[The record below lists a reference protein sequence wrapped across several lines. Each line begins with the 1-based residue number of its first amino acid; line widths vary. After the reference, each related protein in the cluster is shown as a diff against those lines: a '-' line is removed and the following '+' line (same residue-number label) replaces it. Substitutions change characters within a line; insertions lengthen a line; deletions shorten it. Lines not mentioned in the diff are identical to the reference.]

1 MTAKELE
8 TVVAR
13 HEMQQLELKE
23 SFGAE
28 SIETAC
34 AFANAH
40 GGFIVIGVDNNGH
53 LANKPLR
60 GESLRDYEN
69 RIATSTEPS
78 VAVDAEKV
86 EFSGADVV
94 VLRVQEN
101 PIKPVAVKGRCYIR
115 KGSVNHQMTPSEIA
129 ECHLKST
136 GGSMDAV
143 FVEGAARDDLDME
156 RVREYMR
163 AAKAAGRREFSPDEN
178 PWTVLRKFQLVK
190 SETEITRAAYLL
202 FAKEPQIKFPQA
214 IIHAGAFREQ
224 GALILDS
231 CDVSGNIQGQ
241 IEQTLAFI
249 KRNIRRAI
257 IVSGKAEH
265 DRYWEYPTEALREAL
280 ANAVCHR
287 DYGQANDIQ
296 VKILEDRVVISNPG
310 QLPFDLTLDD
320 LDDPGLVSR
329 PRNRLIAQTFYDM
342 HIIEHYGSGMRRM
355 KKDCDENGSP
365 YPAMKSG
372 NGEFRITFSARTKES
387 VAKLGI
393 PPEKFGIADDTEEVA
408 KNSETAESAQT
419 GAESAQTGA
428 ESAQTGAESAQRM
441 IRVEA
446 MIDSF
451 FTNAIRSDARRN
463 MVATLDCL
471 MRHPGYS
478 AAKVAKELGLSQS
491 AIQKIMRTLQKAG
504 LLRREGPDFGGRW
517 AINGLKEPPQ
527 ATYADSPMPPAGGC

>member
-1 MTAKELE
+1 M
-8 TVVAR
+8 
-13 HEMQQLELKE
+13 
-23 SFGAE
+23 
-28 SIETAC
+28 
-34 AFANAH
+34 
-40 GGFIVIGVDNNGH
+40 
-53 LANKPLR
+53 
-60 GESLRDYEN
+60 
-69 RIATSTEPS
+69 
-78 VAVDAEKV
+78 
-86 EFSGADVV
+86 
-94 VLRVQEN
+94 
-101 PIKPVAVKGRCYIR
+101 
-115 KGSVNHQMTPSEIA
+115 
-129 ECHLKST
+129 
-136 GGSMDAV
+136 
-143 FVEGAARDDLDME
+143 
-156 RVREYMR
+156 
-163 AAKAAGRREFSPDEN
+163 
-178 PWTVLRKFQLVK
+178 
-190 SETEITRAAYLL
+190 
-202 FAKEPQIKFPQA
+202 
-214 IIHAGAFREQ
+214 
-224 GALILDS
+224 
-231 CDVSGNIQGQ
+231 
-241 IEQTLAFI
+241 
-249 KRNIRRAI
+249 
-257 IVSGKAEH
+257 
-265 DRYWEYPTEALREAL
+265 

-310 QLPFDLTLDD
+310 QLPFDLTLED

-393 PPEKFGIADDTEEVA
+393 PPEKFGIADDAEEVA
-408 KNSETAESAQT
+408 KKVEEVAKKAETAESAQA
-419 GAESAQTGA
+419 GAESK
-428 ESAQTGAESAQRM
+428 QTGAESAQRM

-471 MRHPGYS
+471 MRHPEYS

-491 AIQKIMRTLQKAG
+491 ATQKIMRTLQKAG

>member
-1 MTAKELE
+1 M
-8 TVVAR
+8 
-13 HEMQQLELKE
+13 
-23 SFGAE
+23 
-28 SIETAC
+28 
-34 AFANAH
+34 
-40 GGFIVIGVDNNGH
+40 DNNGR
-53 LANKPLR
+53 LAKKPLR

-86 EFSGADVV
+86 EFCGSEVV

-101 PIKPVAVKGRCYIR
+101 PVKPVAVKGRCYIR

-129 ECHLKST
+129 ECHLKTT

-143 FVEGAARDDLDME
+143 LVDGATIDDLDME
-156 RVREYMR
+156 RVREYMK
-163 AAKAAGRREFSPDEN
+163 AAKAAGRRDFSRDED

-190 SETEITRAAYLL
+190 SEQEITRAAYLL
-202 FAKEPQIKFPQA
+202 FAREPQIKFPQA

-296 VKILEDRVVISNPG
+296 VKILEDR
-310 QLPFDLTLDD
+310 Q
-320 LDDPGLVSR
+320 
-329 PRNRLIAQTFYDM
+329 AFYDM

-355 KKDCDENGSP
+355 KKDCDDNGSP
-365 YPAMKSG
+365 YPVMKNG
-372 NGEFRITFSARTKES
+372 NGEFRITFSVRTKES
-387 VAKLGI
+387 VAKIGI
-393 PPEKFGIADDTEEVA
+393 PPEKFGIVGTGEVA
-408 KNSETAESAQT
+408 KNEGE
-419 GAESAQTGA
+419 
-428 ESAQTGAESAQRM
+428 
-441 IRVEA
+441 
-446 MIDSF
+446 
-451 FTNAIRSDARRN
+451 
-463 MVATLDCL
+463 VAK
-471 MRHPGYS
+471 
-478 AAKVAKELGLSQS
+478 KVAKNEGEVAKKVAETKAMLADKVSAVEMNIIECILGSPMMSQA
-491 AIQKIMRTLQKAG
+491 AIAGKLGMTRQYIGRCMDELQK
-504 LLRREGPDFGGRW
+504 RQIVRHVGPKKGGHW
-517 AINGLKEPPQ
+517 ELVQTKA
-527 ATYADSPMPPAGGC
+527 

>member
-8 TVVAR
+8 TIIAR
-13 HEMQQLELKE
+13 HEMQQLERKE

-28 SIETAC
+28 AIETAC

-53 LANKPLR
+53 LAKKPLR

-86 EFSGADVV
+86 EFAGGEVV

-101 PIKPVAVKGRCYIR
+101 PVKPVAVKGRCYIR

-129 ECHLKST
+129 ESHLKST

-143 FVEGAARDDLDME
+143 FVDGATRDDLDMD
-156 RVREYMR
+156 RVLEYMKM
-163 AAKAAGRREFSPDEN
+163 AKAARRRDFPPDEN

-190 SETEITRAAYLL
+190 SENEITRAAYLL

-214 IIHAGAFREQ
+214 IIHAGAFRDQ

-231 CDVSGNIQGQ
+231 CDVAGNIQGQ

-249 KRNIRRAI
+249 KRNIRRTI
-257 IVSGKAEH
+257 VVSGKAEH

-287 DYGQANDIQ
+287 DYGLANDIQ
-296 VKILEDRVVISNPG
+296 VKILEDRIVIANPG
-310 QLPFDLTLDD
+310 QLPFDLTLED
-320 LDDPGLVSR
+320 LDDPELVSH
-329 PRNRLIAQTFYDM
+329 PRNRLIAQMFYDM
-342 HIIEHYGSGMRRM
+342 HIIEHYGSGMRRI
-355 KKDCDENGSP
+355 KKDCDKNGSP
-365 YPAMKSG
+365 YPVMKSG
-372 NGEFRITFSARTKES
+372 NGEFRITFPTRTRES

-393 PPEKFGIADDTEEVA
+393 PPEKFGIGLAGEVA
-408 KNSETAESAQT
+408 KNEAE
-419 GAESAQTGA
+419 
-428 ESAQTGAESAQRM
+428 
-441 IRVEA
+441 
-446 MIDSF
+446 
-451 FTNAIRSDARRN
+451 
-463 MVATLDCL
+463 VAK
-471 MRHPGYS
+471 
-478 AAKVAKELGLSQS
+478 KVAKNEAEVAKKIAEIKARVAETVSAAEMRIIECIVEAPSMSQAAIAQRLGMTRQY
-491 AIQKIMRTLQKAG
+491 IGRCMDDLQKH
-504 LLRREGPDFGGRW
+504 RIINRIGPKKGGRW
-517 AINGLKEPPQ
+517 ELVEEK
-527 ATYADSPMPPAGGC
+527 T

>member
-8 TVVAR
+8 TIIAR

-28 SIETAC
+28 AIETAC

-53 LANKPLR
+53 LAKKPLR

-86 EFSGADVV
+86 EFAGGEVV

-101 PIKPVAVKGRCYIR
+101 PVKPVAVKGRCYIR

-129 ECHLKST
+129 ESHLKST

-143 FVEGAARDDLDME
+143 FVDGATRDDLDMD
-156 RVREYMR
+156 RVLEYMKM
-163 AAKAAGRREFSPDEN
+163 AKAARRRDFPPDEN

-190 SETEITRAAYLL
+190 SENEITRAAYLL

-214 IIHAGAFREQ
+214 IIHAGAFRDQ

-231 CDVSGNIQGQ
+231 CDVAGNIQGQ

-249 KRNIRRAI
+249 KRNIRRTI
-257 IVSGKAEH
+257 VVSGKAEH

-287 DYGQANDIQ
+287 DYGLANDIQ
-296 VKILEDRVVISNPG
+296 VKILEDRIVIANPG
-310 QLPFDLTLDD
+310 QLPFDLTIED
-320 LDDPGLVSR
+320 LDDPELVSH
-329 PRNRLIAQTFYDM
+329 PRNRLIAQMFYDM
-342 HIIEHYGSGMRRM
+342 HIIEHYGSGMRRI
-355 KKDCDENGSP
+355 KKDCDRNGSP
-365 YPAMKSG
+365 YPVMKSG
-372 NGEFRITFSARTKES
+372 NGEFRITFPTRTRES
-387 VAKLGI
+387 VAKLGV
-393 PPEKFGIADDTEEVA
+393 PPEKFGIGLTGEVA
-408 KNSETAESAQT
+408 K
-419 GAESAQTGA
+419 
-428 ESAQTGAESAQRM
+428 
-441 IRVEA
+441 
-446 MIDSF
+446 
-451 FTNAIRSDARRN
+451 
-463 MVATLDCL
+463 
-471 MRHPGYS
+471 
-478 AAKVAKELGLSQS
+478 KVAKNEAEVAKKIAEIKARIAETVSAAEMRIIECIVEAPSMSQAAIAQRLGMTRQY
-491 AIQKIMRTLQKAG
+491 IGRCMDDLQKH
-504 LLRREGPDFGGRW
+504 RIINRIGPKKGGRW
-517 AINGLKEPPQ
+517 ELVEDK
-527 ATYADSPMPPAGGC
+527 T

>member
-1 MTAKELE
+1 MTEKELE
-8 TVVAR
+8 TIVAR

-28 SIETAC
+28 AIESAC
-34 AFANAH
+34 AFTNAH
-40 GGFIVIGVDNNGH
+40 GGYIVIGVDNNGR
-53 LANKPLR
+53 LAKKPLR

-86 EFSGADVV
+86 EFCGSEVV

-101 PIKPVAVKGRCYIR
+101 PVKPVAVKGRCYIR

-129 ECHLKST
+129 ECHLKTT

-143 FVEGAARDDLDME
+143 LVDGATIDDLDME
-156 RVREYMR
+156 RVREYMK
-163 AAKAAGRREFSPDEN
+163 AAKAAGRRDFSRDED

-190 SETEITRAAYLL
+190 SEQEITRAAYLL
-202 FAKEPQIKFPQA
+202 FAREPQIKFPQA

-265 DRYWEYPTEALREAL
+265 DRYWEYPAEALREAL

-287 DYGQANDIQ
+287 DYGQTNDIQ
-296 VKILEDRVVISNPG
+296 VKILEDRIVIANPG
-310 QLPFDLTLDD
+310 QLPFDLTLED
-320 LDDPGLVSR
+320 LEDPGLVSH
-329 PRNRLIAQTFYDM
+329 PRNRLIAQAFYDM

-355 KKDCDENGSP
+355 KKDCDDNGSP
-365 YPAMKSG
+365 YPVMKNG
-372 NGEFRITFSARTKES
+372 NGEFRITFSVRTKES
-387 VAKLGI
+387 VAKIGI
-393 PPEKFGIADDTEEVA
+393 PPEKFGIVGTGEVA
-408 KNSETAESAQT
+408 KNEGE
-419 GAESAQTGA
+419 
-428 ESAQTGAESAQRM
+428 
-441 IRVEA
+441 
-446 MIDSF
+446 
-451 FTNAIRSDARRN
+451 
-463 MVATLDCL
+463 VAK
-471 MRHPGYS
+471 
-478 AAKVAKELGLSQS
+478 KVAKNEGEVAKKVAETKAMLADKVSAVEMNIIECILGSPMMSQA
-491 AIQKIMRTLQKAG
+491 AIAGKLGMTRQYIGRCMDELQK
-504 LLRREGPDFGGRW
+504 RQIVRHVGPKKGGHW
-517 AINGLKEPPQ
+517 ELVQTKA
-527 ATYADSPMPPAGGC
+527 